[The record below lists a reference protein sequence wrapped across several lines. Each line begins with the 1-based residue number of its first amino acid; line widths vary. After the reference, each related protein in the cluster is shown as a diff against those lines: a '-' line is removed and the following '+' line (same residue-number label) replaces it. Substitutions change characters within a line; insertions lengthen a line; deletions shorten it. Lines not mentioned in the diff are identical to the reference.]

1 MSRETWELIKHME
14 TEGLEVQM
22 IIQCAPVI
30 AGLKVSNLL
39 IIPEGQLF
47 QLRELLKDSSISM
60 YLLLKEEGR
69 LVILLYHREWL
80 QRMLGEPDRKA
91 WLVKAGYKADYDSVR
106 AGDEGI
112 SLSAV
117 LARFRRRY
125 QSYSRG
131 MKDFPH
137 EMGILLGYPVED
149 VEGFILHK
157 GGSYLCNGY
166 WKVYYN
172 VSQKQRTFR
181 WYSFAEHHL
190 FCLLKEGRSIPE
202 IIRLYQ
208 RPLGIVPA

>member
-1 MSRETWELIKHME
+1 
-14 TEGLEVQM
+14 
-22 IIQCAPVI
+22 
-30 AGLKVSNLL
+30 
-39 IIPEGQLF
+39 
-47 QLRELLKDSSISM
+47 
-60 YLLLKEEGR
+60 
-69 LVILLYHREWL
+69 
-80 QRMLGEPDRKA
+80 
-91 WLVKAGYKADYDSVR
+91 
-106 AGDEGI
+106 
-112 SLSAV
+112 
-117 LARFRRRY
+117 
-125 QSYSRG
+125 

-190 FCLLKEGRSIPE
+190 LCLLKEGRSIPE

>member
-80 QRMLGEPDRKA
+80 QRM
-91 WLVKAGYKADYDSVR
+91 
-106 AGDEGI
+106 
-112 SLSAV
+112 SAV

-190 FCLLKEGRSIPE
+190 LCLLKEGRSIPE

>member
-1 MSRETWELIKHME
+1 ME

-69 LVILLYHREWL
+69 LVILLYHR
-80 QRMLGEPDRKA
+80 DRKA

-106 AGDEGI
+106 AGHEGI

-190 FCLLKEGRSIPE
+190 LCLLKEGRSIPE

>member
-1 MSRETWELIKHME
+1 ME

-91 WLVKAGYKADYDSVR
+91 WLVKAGYKAVH
-106 AGDEGI
+106 G
-112 SLSAV
+112 
-117 LARFRRRY
+117 
-125 QSYSRG
+125 
-131 MKDFPH
+131 
-137 EMGILLGYPVED
+137 
-149 VEGFILHK
+149 
-157 GGSYLCNGY
+157 
-166 WKVYYN
+166 
-172 VSQKQRTFR
+172 
-181 WYSFAEHHL
+181 
-190 FCLLKEGRSIPE
+190 
-202 IIRLYQ
+202 
-208 RPLGIVPA
+208 

>member
-1 MSRETWELIKHME
+1 ME

-60 YLLLKEEGR
+60 YLLLKEDGR

-106 AGDEGI
+106 AGHESI

-157 GGSYLCNGY
+157 GCSSRAFSKC
-166 WKVYYN
+166 
-172 VSQKQRTFR
+172 RR
-181 WYSFAEHHL
+181 A
-190 FCLLKEGRSIPE
+190 
-202 IIRLYQ
+202 
-208 RPLGIVPA
+208 RPS